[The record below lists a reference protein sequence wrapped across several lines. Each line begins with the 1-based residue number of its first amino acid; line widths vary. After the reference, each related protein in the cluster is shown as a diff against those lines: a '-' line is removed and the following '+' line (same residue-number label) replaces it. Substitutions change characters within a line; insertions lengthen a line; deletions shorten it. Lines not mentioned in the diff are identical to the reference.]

1 MSKSAFQITDDTKN
15 VLFLPTSKRV
25 HADDKNA
32 PPLKRRTPKLPKAR
46 LKRVK
51 ISDKMQS

>member
-15 VLFLPTSKRV
+15 VLFRPTSKRV

-32 PPLKRRTPKLPKAR
+32 PPLKRRTPKSPKAR
-46 LKRVK
+46 LKRAQT
-51 ISDKMQS
+51 DGKMQS